1 MAIKTAGTL
10 RVVKIPITGAGTV
23 IADETLIMAGASQGT
38 NIGLGIPYASG
49 TPANIFGKLLGASV
63 VANDSVQTGITWTF
77 GEVELLDDVKLVEME
92 YSVATADLLAVTSV
106 SGTTI
111 TITSLENSADCG
123 WMYAVSGTGAG
134 LLAFCTAI
142 NGGTATSKTATGWDS
157 TTKVVRIH
165 RIGHGLIALNASSQI
180 KTTAAAGSFTAVVY
194 ENYIDF
200 QGNGIS
206 KVLLDPTKHDNL
218 QLVPS
223 TAGVLA
229 SNLKPKF
236 TSRVVIKNIAGR

>member
-10 RVVKIPITGAGTV
+10 RAVRIPITGAGT
-23 IADETLIMAGASQGT
+23 IITDETIIMAGASQGT

-49 TPANIFGKLLGASV
+49 TPAEIFGKLLGASV
-63 VANDSVQTGITWTF
+63 VANDSVQAGTTWTF
-77 GEVELLDDVKLVEME
+77 ADIELLDDTKLSEMD

-111 TITSLENSADCG
+111 TITSLENGADCG
-123 WMYAVSGTGAG
+123 WFYAVSGTGAG
-134 LLAFCTAI
+134 LLSFQTAI
-142 NGGTATSKTATGWDS
+142 NGGTSTSKTATGWDS
-157 TTKVVRIH
+157 TTKIIRIH
-165 RIGHGLIALNASSQI
+165 RIGHSLIALNAGSQI
-180 KTTAAAGSFTAVVY
+180 KSTAAAGAFTAVVY

-223 TAGVLA
+223 G

>member
-10 RVVKIPITGAGTV
+10 RSVKIPITGGGSI
-23 IADETLIMAGASQGT
+23 IADGTIIMAGATQGT
-38 NIGLGIPYASG
+38 NLGLGIAYASG

-63 VANDSVQTGITWTF
+63 VANDSVQAGTTWTF
-77 GEVELLDDVKLVEME
+77 AEIELLDDVKLAEME
-92 YSVATADLLAVTSV
+92 YSMATADLLAVTSV
-106 SGTTI
+106 SGTTV
-111 TITSLENSADCG
+111 TITSLENNADCG

-142 NGGTATSKTATGWDS
+142 NGGTATTKTATGWDS
-157 TTKVVRIH
+157 TTKIIRVH
-165 RIGHGLIALNASSQI
+165 RVGHGLIALNASSQI
-180 KTTAAAGSFTAVVY
+180 KTTAAAGAFTALVY

-200 QGNGIS
+200 QGNGIT

-223 TAGVLA
+223 G
-229 SNLKPKF
+229 SNLKPRF